1 MKKVDSGVTNMKKTF
16 AVIPVSKFTN
26 AKTRLSPKLT
36 PLERENLLKAMLKD
50 VVGVLKGL
58 VENVV
63 VISSDDDVLNFVNEL
78 GVETLKEN
86 GVTDLNGALTQ
97 AMEYCSKFCDNVVI
111 VPSDVPLIKK
121 NHVKEILNRNQ
132 EFDVVIA
139 PSKGGGTNT
148 LLCPTSFCVKFGD
161 YSFFE
166 HIDEAKLM
174 GYTCSI
180 YDSFYLSLDV
190 NTAED
195 LGEIMLHGKKT
206 EARNYLKKVQLKVK
220 SNHGSERL
228 DVSRE
233 ATI

>member
-1 MKKVDSGVTNMKKTF
+1 MEKTF
-16 AVIPVSKFTN
+16 AVIPVSKFTD

-36 PLERENLLKAMLKD
+36 PLERENLLKSMLKD
-50 VVGVLKGL
+50 VIGVLNGS
-58 VENVV
+58 VDNII

-78 GVETLKEN
+78 GVETFKER

-97 AMEYCSKFCDNVVI
+97 AIQHYSNSCSNIFI

-121 NHVKEILNRNQ
+121 NHVKEILNRKH

-139 PSKGGGTNT
+139 PSKGGGTNA

-166 HIDEAKLM
+166 HIDEAELR
-174 GYTCSI
+174 GLSHSI

-195 LGEIMLHGKKT
+195 LGEIMLHGKGTK
-206 EARNYLKKVQLKVK
+206 AREYLKKVQLKVK

>member
-1 MKKVDSGVTNMKKTF
+1 MEKIF
-16 AVIPVSKFTN
+16 AVIPVSKFTD

-36 PLERENLLKAMLKD
+36 PLERENLLKAMLMD
-50 VVGVLKGL
+50 VVGVLDGL
-58 VENVV
+58 VEKTV
-63 VISSDDDVLNFVNEL
+63 VISSDDDVLNFVKDL
-78 GVETLKEN
+78 GVETLKEK

-97 AMEYCSKFCDNVVI
+97 AIQYCSQFCNKVFI

-121 NHVKEILNRNQ
+121 NHVMEIMDRSQ
-132 EFDVVIA
+132 KFDVVIA

-166 HIDEAKLM
+166 HIEEAEISGLA
-174 GYTCSI
+174 CSI

-195 LGEIMLHGKKT
+195 LGEIMLHGKGT

>member
-1 MKKVDSGVTNMKKTF
+1 MKKTF

-50 VVGVLKGL
+50 VIGVLGGL
-58 VENVV
+58 VDNII
-63 VISSDDDVLNFVNEL
+63 VISSDADVLNFVDEL

-97 AMEYCSKFCDNVVI
+97 AIEYCSKSCDNVLI

-121 NHVKEILNRNQ
+121 SHVKEILTRSQ
-132 EFDVVIA
+132 QFDVVIA
-139 PSKGGGTNT
+139 PSKGGGTNA
-148 LLCPTSFCVKFGD
+148 LLCPTSFGVKFGD

-166 HIDEAKLM
+166 HIDEAELR
-174 GYTCSI
+174 GFSYSI

-190 NTAED
+190 NTSED
-195 LGEIMLHGKKT
+195 LGELMLHGKGT
-206 EARNYLKKVQLKVK
+206 EARSYLKKAQLKVK

-228 DVSRE
+228 DVSRG